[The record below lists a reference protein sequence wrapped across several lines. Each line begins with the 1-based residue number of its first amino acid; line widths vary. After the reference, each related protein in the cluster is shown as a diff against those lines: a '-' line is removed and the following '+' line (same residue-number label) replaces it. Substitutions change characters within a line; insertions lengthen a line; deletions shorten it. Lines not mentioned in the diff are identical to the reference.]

1 MKIPKMAKSS
11 LDAEIAALA
20 RQTEKRTL
28 AIWAADCAER
38 VLPHFEQKSK
48 DVRPR
53 QAIEACR
60 EWVRSGIFR
69 MKDVRAASLGAH
81 AAARA
86 VETENTA
93 RSAARAAGQAMATA
107 HVPDHAIAAA
117 IYAATAVRDASPP
130 AEAAAATL
138 REREWQ
144 LDHLQEL
151 RAQMSTHEE

>member
-1 MKIPKMAKSS
+1 MRIPKMAKSS

-28 AIWAADCAER
+28 ATWAADCAER
-38 VLPHFEQKSK
+38 VLPYFEAKYT
-48 DVRPR
+48 DARPR

-60 EWVRSGIFR
+60 RWVRSGIFR
-69 MKDVRAASLGAH
+69 MKEVRGASLGAH

-86 VETENTA
+86 VETDNAA
-93 RSAARAAGQAMATA
+93 RSAARAAGQATATA

-130 AEAAAATL
+130 EEAAAATL
-138 REREWQ
+138 RERAWQ
-144 LDHLQEL
+144 IEHLREL
-151 RAQMSTHEE
+151 RAQSAQEE